1 MACSS
6 GIIIIVI
13 LTDIISFVVTY
24 RAVVPLSLWKK

>member
-6 GIIIIVI
+6 GIIITVI

-24 RAVVPLSLWKK
+24 RAVVPLPLWKK